1 MLMNKLIKWLIEH
14 KIFFAG
20 FPLGWLIIDVTF
32 GVYSLKGLI
41 PIVFLIIFIVLY
53 FLEVRK

>member
-1 MLMNKLIKWLIEH
+1 MNKFIKWLIEH
-14 KIFFAG
+14 KLYFVTFS
-20 FPLGWLIIDVTF
+20 LGWIITDVALA
-32 GVYSLKGLI
+32 VYSLKGLI